1 MSDRDRVAVLLST
14 LSCQARLIVSRS
26 QLVDGS

>member
-14 LSCQARLIVSRS
+14 LALSARVIVSRA
-26 QLVDGS
+26 QLAPVA